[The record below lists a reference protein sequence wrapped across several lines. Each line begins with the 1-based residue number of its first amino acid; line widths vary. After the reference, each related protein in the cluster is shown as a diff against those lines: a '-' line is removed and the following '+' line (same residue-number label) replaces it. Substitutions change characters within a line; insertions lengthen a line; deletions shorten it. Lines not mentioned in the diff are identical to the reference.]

1 MHLIVISLKYYII
14 IISESQSFV
23 RRLLMDNQVN
33 NTVTEPFEKL
43 AFTLSDYENF
53 VENGGCI
60 YTDCFECGISRR
72 MW

>member
-1 MHLIVISLKYYII
+1 
-14 IISESQSFV
+14 
-23 RRLLMDNQVN
+23 MDNQVN